1 MEGKNMKMDE
11 QTEGM
16 DVETDAKNG
25 KVNEGEKEDV
35 GVQNEDAENDDK
47 DVGGENEYVGG
58 EDEDAGSKNEEVGSE
73 NEEVGSEDEDVGSD
87 REETPKEDS
96 RNDHD
101 SSSVIDR
108 NTLWSDLYI
117 SRPFLKVL
125 YEDKF
130 NNPTFIQRDVIP
142 LALEGKSILANSE
155 TGSGKTLAFVLPI
168 LERLLHSPNIKMRSY
183 NQSRICVTKSLILL
197 PTREL
202 ALQCYDVVKSM
213 TKYVSITYSLFCGGI
228 DVKQQE
234 YEYKKKKDIFIC
246 TPGRILDLLL
256 NSSSDFINYLE
267 VVVFDE
273 ADKLLELG
281 FKEECLKVLDVC
293 KFKKQILFFSATLT
307 RDIKDLANFSLK
319 NPIFIQSGVDNRK
332 VDAKGEVI
340 PSCIS
345 NKKILK
351 SFKISE
357 KLNQEFVNIVN
368 EKYRRAA
375 LLHLCSNVYKNH
387 AIIFFKTKKETHLMY
402 LIFSLFNFK
411 CAELHGSLTQKKRI
425 ESILKFKKNEVDF
438 LLCTELASRGLDI
451 DHILYVINYN
461 LPSNVIKYVHRIGRT
476 ARIGKDGTAST
487 LYRPNEKTDVKK
499 IIKGLKKSKNTKIF
513 RRNISTDSI
522 SHWDNLL
529 RKKKKQINEM
539 IKEEK
544 ENKEIDKATKSIKKI
559 KNLIQFKDEIMSRPP
574 REWFLTNKEK
584 LHLRK
589 LNMKSDMSCGES
601 TAGRCGGEGHTT
613 DGSARKKDSDKQR
626 ACKKDSDKGSTRK
639 AKRRSQNSD
648 EKNDKSKLKSFR
660 SIIRELKLNVLVN
673 GKRKLDKSKN
683 AKGLRKNL
691 QKNKNGAGVRGGNV
705 GKGIRSGKIG
715 NGAKNGK
722 NPQRST
728 VQKKGKELKK
738 VIYDLH

>member
-1 MEGKNMKMDE
+1 MLRGIIKYCHHSGRTKVDEEVKREQANEKKVEKRNDQQEEKMEGKNIEMDE
-11 QTEGM
+11 EAEGM
-16 DVETDAKNG
+16 DAKSG
-25 KVNEGEKEDV
+25 KVEEGEMKDV
-35 GVQNEDAENDDK
+35 GVESGDAKSDDEN
-47 DVGGENEYVGG
+47 V
-58 EDEDAGSKNEEVGSE
+58 
-73 NEEVGSEDEDVGSD
+73 
-87 REETPKEDS
+87 
-96 RNDHD
+96 RNDCGDNPKDHN

-125 YEDKF
+125 YEGKF

-168 LERLLHSPNIKMRSY
+168 LERLLHSPNVKMRSH
-183 NQSRICVTKSLILL
+183 NPKSICITKSLILL

-307 RDIKDLANFSLK
+307 RDIKELANFSLK

-487 LYRPNEKTDVKK
+487 LYRPNEKADVKK
-499 IIKGLKKSKNTKIF
+499 IIKGLKKSKNAKIF
-513 RRNISTDSI
+513 RRNISNDSI
-522 SHWDNLL
+522 LHWDELL
-529 RKKKKQINEM
+529 RKKKKKIKEM

-544 ENKEIDKATKSIKKI
+544 ENKEIDKATKSIEKI

-589 LNMKSDMSCGES
+589 LNMKNDMLSGDSTGGSPSGEDH
-601 TAGRCGGEGHTT
+601 AGGERTRKKDT
-613 DGSARKKDSDKQR
+613 DRKGARKKETDKQ
-626 ACKKDSDKGSTRK
+626 KTGK
-639 AKRRSQNSD
+639 AKKKSQKSD
-648 EKNDKSKLKSFR
+648 EQDEKSKLKSFR

-673 GKRKLDKSKN
+673 GKGKMDKSKN
-683 AKGLRKNL
+683 AKGVKNNW
-691 QKNKNGAGVRGGNV
+691 QKNKNGAGER
-705 GKGIRSGKIG
+705 RG
-715 NGAKNGK
+715 NGAKKGNK
-722 NPQRST
+722 PPRSA
-728 VQKKGKELKK
+728 VQKKEKKLK
-738 VIYDLH
+738 

>member
-1 MEGKNMKMDE
+1 MDE
-11 QTEGM
+11 QTEG
-16 DVETDAKNG
+16 VDAKNG
-25 KVNEGEKEDV
+25 KVKEGEEEEVVEK
-35 GVQNEDAENDDK
+35 G
-47 DVGGENEYVGG
+47 
-58 EDEDAGSKNEEVGSE
+58 EVGSE
-73 NEEVGSEDEDVGSD
+73 DEEEGSEDEEEGSEKGEVGSEDEDAESEDEDAESENEEEGSED
-87 REETPKEDS
+87 EDAEIEREEPPKRDGP
-96 RNDHD
+96 NDHD

-125 YEDKF
+125 YEGKF

-183 NQSRICVTKSLILL
+183 NPRSVCVTKSLILL

-307 RDIKDLANFSLK
+307 RDIKELANFSLK

-340 PSCIS
+340 PSYVS

-487 LYRPNEKTDVKK
+487 LYRPNEKADVKK
-499 IIKGLKKSKNTKIF
+499 IIKGLKKSKNAKIF
-513 RRNISTDSI
+513 RRNISSDSI
-522 SHWDNLL
+522 SHWDDLL
-529 RKKKKQINEM
+529 RKKKKKIKEM

-544 ENKEIDKATKSIKKI
+544 ENKEIDKATKSIEKI

-584 LHLRK
+584 LRLRK
-589 LNMKSDMSCGES
+589 LNMKSDMSCGDS
-601 TAGRCGGEGHTT
+601 GGEDHTGG
-613 DGSARKKDSDKQR
+613 GSPRKSDSDKKGARKNDTGKQR
-626 ACKKDSDKGSTRK
+626 ARKRDSGKQNTRK
-639 AKRRSQNSD
+639 AKRKSRNSD
-648 EKNDKSKLKSFR
+648 EEDDRSKLKSYR

-673 GKRKLDKSKN
+673 GKGKPDKSKN
-683 AKGLRKNL
+683 AKGVRKNW
-691 QKNKNGAGVRGGNV
+691 QKNKSGKSGKS
-705 GKGIRSGKIG
+705 GKGDKNEDKPPRS
-715 NGAKNGK
+715 A
-722 NPQRST
+722 
-728 VQKKGKELKK
+728 VQKKERKIQK

>member
-1 MEGKNMKMDE
+1 MDE

-16 DVETDAKNG
+16 DVETHSANE
-25 KVNEGEKEDV
+25 KVMEGEEQDV
-35 GVQNEDAENDDK
+35 GVEHEDVESDDR
-47 DVGGENEYVGG
+47 D
-58 EDEDAGSKNEEVGSE
+58 VGSE
-73 NEEVGSEDEDVGSD
+73 H
-87 REETPKEDS
+87 EETPNRDSPKEQ
-96 RNDHD
+96 D

-125 YEDKF
+125 YEGKF

-168 LERLLHSPNIKMRSY
+168 LERLLHSPNIKVRSY
-183 NQSRICVTKSLILL
+183 NPRSICVTKSLILL

-234 YEYKKKKDIFIC
+234 HEYKKKKDIFIC

-307 RDIKDLANFSLK
+307 RDIKELANFSLK

-332 VDAKGEVI
+332 VDAKGDVV

-499 IIKGLKKSKNTKIF
+499 IIKGLKKSKNAKIF
-513 RRNISTDSI
+513 RRNISNDSI
-522 SHWDNLL
+522 VHWDDLL
-529 RKKKKQINEM
+529 RKKKKQIKEM

-544 ENKEIDKATKSIKKI
+544 ENKEIDKATKSIEKI
-559 KNLIQFKDEIMSRPP
+559 KNIIQFKDEIMSRPP
-574 REWFLTNKEK
+574 REWFMTNKEK

-589 LNMKSDMSCGES
+589 LNMKSDMSCADSTGVSRDGEDH
-601 TAGRCGGEGHTT
+601 ARG
-613 DGSARKKDSDKQR
+613 DSARKKDSDKQ
-626 ACKKDSDKGSTRK
+626 SSRK
-639 AKRRSQNSD
+639 AKKKKQKSD
-648 EKNDKSKLKSFR
+648 EQEDRNKLKSFR
-660 SIIRELKLNVLVN
+660 SIIKELKLNVLVN
-673 GKRKLDKSKN
+673 GKGKMDKSKN
-683 AKGLRKNL
+683 ATGVRKNW
-691 QKNKNGAGVRGGNV
+691 QKNNDGAGARGGDG
-705 GKGIRSGKIG
+705 GKGINGY
-715 NGAKNGK
+715 NGAKKPDNRPRK
-722 NPQRST
+722 A
-728 VQKKGKELKK
+728 VQKKGKKLK
-738 VIYDLH
+738 